1 VLAVVA
7 DDDLQKLSKLG
18 FAQADARM
26 PADEVEGLIEQR
38 KAAKTARDFARADAI
53 RKQLT
58 DSGIILED
66 SKDGSV
72 RWKYK

>member
-1 VLAVVA
+1 
-7 DDDLQKLSKLG
+7 
-18 FAQADARM
+18 M